1 MTATGTTKYGGQGN
15 FKENVFSR
23 FNLTKNRKNLLTNL
37 VNHSLAKSTWS
48 SYKTAERLLAMCR
61 KDEGRRMELPMTEED
76 IIIFIGWLIEVRN
89 VKAATINCY
98 LSGIR
103 QLHTAKG
110 IEIPNIRT
118 ELVRSI
124 MTGKKNLD
132 GISSRKGKEPQ
143 RLPIT
148 MTMMRL
154 LKNQIRKWIVPLE
167 QRLLMWAVCSLAFH
181 GAFRISELLS
191 KSAVQFDPDF
201 VLLTD
206 DITIKEEGK
215 EKGAKFLEVKL
226 KCPKENKVGKAVLIE
241 VYESGGT
248 LCPVKAFERWR
259 NMTNSEAGLPVFREA
274 DGALLTATKFNK
286 WLRNRLEE
294 HIDYRKGKFTSH
306 SFRIGLATT
315 LGTKGF
321 SDDDVKEAGRW
332 NSNTYEI
339 YMRLPRSKRLDVAK
353 RIGELEKN

>member
-1 MTATGTTKYGGQGN
+1 MTKG
-15 FKENVFSR
+15 
-23 FNLTKNRKNLLTNL
+23 RKDLLTTI
-37 VNHSLAKSTWS
+37 VNHSLSKSTWS
-48 SYKTAERLLAMCR
+48 SYKTAECLLAMCQ
-61 KDEGRRMELPMTEED
+61 KDEKRRMELPLTEED
-76 IIIFIGWLIEVRN
+76 IVVFIGWLIDVRK
-89 VKAATINCY
+89 VKAATISGY
-98 LSGIR
+98 LSGLR

-110 IEIPNIRT
+110 IEAPNIRT
-118 ELVRSI
+118 ELVKSI
-124 MTGKKNLD
+124 MTGKKNMD
-132 GISSRKGKEPQ
+132 SISSRRGHVLR
-143 RLPIT
+143 RLPMT

-154 LKNQIRKWIVPLE
+154 LKNQIRKWAVPLE

-201 VLLTD
+201 VLLTED
-206 DITIKEEGK
+206 VIIKKERKEGG
-215 EKGAKFLEVKL
+215 EKFLEVKL
-226 KCPKENKVGKAVLIE
+226 KCSKENKTGKAVLIE

-248 LCPVKAFERWR
+248 LCPVKAFGRWK
-259 NMTNSEAGLPVFREA
+259 TKTTSESGLPAFREA
-274 DGALLTATKFNK
+274 DGTPLTGTKFNK

-294 HIDYRKGKFTSH
+294 YIDYGKGKFSSH

-353 RIGELEKN
+353 RIGRLEK